1 MLRRPPALAALAH
14 AALAPIALAPVALA
28 GALALAPAAHAVE
41 TLEVLSGT
49 TSPRAVN
56 VRNGAIGQSF
66 TAFTDTLTS
75 VGFQFS
81 TLNPGAA
88 NTPLTLQLFSGETLT
103 GTALYT
109 TTFSLPGTV
118 VDRTPT
124 WVDILLPDLE
134 VTRDSLYSFVLTAT
148 SSRPAIV
155 LGPGYSSPTGQF
167 FGGDAYAGGKLL
179 GNPGYANCTGP
190 ANNCDLNFRVS
201 GNLVA
206 AGVPEPGTWVM
217 MIMGIGAIG
226 AAMRLSRR
234 RTPMA
239 ARFA

>member
-1 MLRRPPALAALAH
+1 MLRRPLALAALAS
-14 AALAPIALAPVALA
+14 ALAI
-28 GALALAPAAHAVE
+28 APAAHAVE

-56 VRNGAIGQSF
+56 VNNGTIGQSF

-75 VGFQFS
+75 VGFQFN

-88 NTPLTLQLFSGETLT
+88 NTPLTLKIFGGETLS

-118 VDRTPT
+118 IDRTPT

-134 VTRDSLYSFVLTAT
+134 VTKDSLYSFVLTAT
-148 SSRPAIV
+148 SSKAAIV
-155 LGPGYSSPTGQF
+155 LGPGYHSPTGQF
-167 FGGDAYAGGKLL
+167 FGGDAYADGKLL
-179 GNPGYANCTGP
+179 GNSGYANCTGP
-190 ANNCDLNFRVS
+190 TNNCDLNFRVS
-201 GNLVA
+201 GNLIA
-206 AGVPEPGTWVM
+206 AGVPEPSTWAM

-234 RTPMA
+234 RAPMA